1 MRELILFVRYIP
13 AFYKLFKKWYL
24 HPSNIDFALTQ
35 YVETISELTGG
46 KLSKVCYASPYIVD
60 TVRNC
65 FCEDCDLKE
74 ETK

>member
-1 MRELILFVRYIP
+1 VLIKFISCIP
-13 AFYKLFKKWYL
+13 AFYRLFKKWYL
-24 HPSNIDFALTQ
+24 HPNNIDFALTQ

-46 KLSKVCYASPYIVD
+46 KLSKVCYARPYIVD

-74 ETK
+74 EAK